1 LESSSIERRFQ
12 RVNLSMRGFTMY
24 RTSVRLTL
32 TVVLMTILAACARPP
47 QNSSLYQYAIF
58 DSFAAGEYA
67 GTIPLSQLKSHGDFG
82 LGTTDGLSGEMIVL
96 DGVFYLADEKCRL
109 TRLDMSTLS
118 PFASLAF
125 FKPDAKQS
133 VSLAD
138 VPALMAELDARLPK
152 GTFATAKV
160 TARFKKLTIRSVPGY
175 AKPYPPLGEAL
186 KTQFVMELND
196 VSGTLVGLR
205 GPAEPTGAWVAGW
218 HFHFVS
224 ADGKTGGHVL
234 KAEGL
239 SGEAAWMA
247 ARRFELELP

>member
-1 LESSSIERRFQ
+1 
-12 RVNLSMRGFTMY
+12 MY

-32 TVVLMTILAACARPP
+32 AVVLLVLLSACARPSQTP
-47 QNSSLYQYAIF
+47 SLYQYAIF

-67 GTIPLSQLKSHGDFG
+67 GTIPLSQLKAHGDLG
-82 LGTTDGLSGEMIVL
+82 LGTTDGLTGEMIVL

-109 TRLDMSTLS
+109 TRLDMATLS

-125 FKPDAKQS
+125 FNPDARQS
-133 VSLAD
+133 ISLAD
-138 VPALMAELDARLPK
+138 IPALIAELDVRLPK
-152 GTFATAKV
+152 GTFATAKI
-160 TARFKKLTIRSVPGY
+160 TARFKSLTIRSVPGY

-186 KTQFVMELND
+186 KTQFVKELSD
-196 VSGTLVGLR
+196 VNGTLVGLR

-224 ADGKTGGHVL
+224 SDGQTGGHVL

-247 ARRFELELP
+247 AKRFELELP

>member
-1 LESSSIERRFQ
+1 MI
-12 RVNLSMRGFTMY
+12 T
-24 RTSVRLTL
+24 RLL
-32 TVVLMTILAACARPP
+32 LFCLLALPAACARPQSP
-47 QNSSLYQYAIF
+47 SLYQYAVF
-58 DSFAAGEYA
+58 DSFAAGEYT
-67 GTIPLSQLKSHGDFG
+67 GNIPLSKLKTHGDFG

-96 DGVFYLADEKCRL
+96 DGVFYLADGQCRL

-125 FKPDAKQS
+125 FKPDARQN

-138 VPALMAELDARLPK
+138 IPALIAELDARLPK
-152 GTFATAKV
+152 GTFATAKI
-160 TARFKKLTIRSVPGY
+160 TARFKKLTIRSVQGY

-196 VSGTLVGLR
+196 VTGTLVGLR

-218 HFHFVS
+218 HFHFVN

-234 KAEGL
+234 KAEGIA
-239 SGEAAWMA
+239 GEAAWMA

>member
-1 LESSSIERRFQ
+1 
-12 RVNLSMRGFTMY
+12 MY
-24 RTSVRLTL
+24 RASVRLTL
-32 TVVLMTILAACARPP
+32 VAALLALLAACARPQSP
-47 QNSSLYQYAIF
+47 SLYQYAIF

-67 GTIPLSQLKSHGDFG
+67 GKIPLSQLKGHGDFG

-96 DGVFYLADEKCRL
+96 DGVFYLADGQCRL
-109 TRLDMSTLS
+109 NKLDMSELS

-125 FKPDAKQS
+125 FKPDAKES
-133 VSLAD
+133 VSLKD
-138 VPALMAELDARLPK
+138 IPALIAKLDARLPK
-152 GTFATAKV
+152 GTFATAKI
-160 TARFKKLTIRSVPGY
+160 TARFKSLTIRSVPGY

-186 KTQFVMELND
+186 KTQFVKELSD

-224 ADGKTGGHVL
+224 SDAKTGGHVL

-247 ARRFELELP
+247 AKRFELELP

>member
-1 LESSSIERRFQ
+1 MI
-12 RVNLSMRGFTMY
+12 T
-24 RTSVRLTL
+24 RLLLLCLL
-32 TVVLMTILAACARPP
+32 TFLAACARPQSP
-47 QNSSLYQYAIF
+47 SLYQYAIF

-67 GTIPLSQLKSHGDFG
+67 GKIPLSELKTHGDFG
-82 LGTTDGLSGEMIVL
+82 LGTTDGLTGEMIVL
-96 DGVFYLADEKCRL
+96 DGVFYLADAQCRL

-133 VSLAD
+133 ISLND
-138 VPALMAELDARLPK
+138 IPALIAELDARLPK
-152 GTFATAKV
+152 GTFATARI

-186 KTQFVMELND
+186 KTQFVMELDD

-224 ADGKTGGHVL
+224 SDGKAGGHVL
-234 KAEGL
+234 KAVGL

-247 ARRFELELP
+247 AKRFELELP